1 MMKKLLPILLVALA
15 SPIFA
20 QLSVT
25 STDVPFVIDFTGFE
39 GTGFNVAP
47 VPGQLSTETWEV
59 LGFSDG
65 DLFFGNT
72 DVDGDFAKGITTG
85 NVSSGGV
92 YAFDN
97 GGNIAL
103 YTQPTSSDFN
113 PGSFT
118 LKIANNTGAFVSE
131 IDLSYI
137 AYIYNNEGR
146 SNSFNVSY
154 SYNNV
159 IFFDVP
165 ELDLTS
171 VEADED
177 SLYTYNQSAV
187 IPGLVLEDGDFFYI
201 KWEGADVSGSG
212 SRDEF
217 GLDDISVTATS
228 GAIIPV
234 VGFSETEIVTGE
246 ADGPVAVAVEITSPV
261 TCTAVISV
269 IDSLGTATYGSDFI
283 VSTPFF
289 VDFNEVFD
297 SVLLFN
303 VLIANDAVLEID
315 ETIVLKI
322 DSVIGTCL
330 LGPADELVITII
342 DNESALNGPCENL
355 YFSEY
360 IEGGSN
366 NKALEI
372 YNPTDAAIDLD
383 GYIVKVFNNG
393 GTAPS
398 NTLNLSGTIA
408 AGGTYNIVNP
418 SADSVLI
425 ALADTTSNVTFFN
438 GNDAVV
444 LLQFADTIDV
454 IGRVG
459 EDPITEWLVDTA
471 GTADNTLVRKAA
483 VNKGQTDWT
492 IGATEWNV
500 YGQNEFG
507 FFGSHTADGCAV
519 AGCGTPAAVNVTG
532 AVSFGIKLQWSPVA
546 GAVNYQIQ
554 YRALGSDVWLSKN
567 ASTNKTKIGG
577 LTGGVTYEYRVRA
590 NCGGG
595 DLGAFTDI
603 QTVTTP
609 LKLGQFEDTED
620 ISLYPN
626 PSNGTLYLDGFDTE
640 EDAVVFQLFDMTGR
654 MVMNQTSMNYG
665 NVVEISLPEV
675 QPGTYL
681 VRATK
686 GEVVYQTVVVVE

>member
-1 MMKKLLPILLVALA
+1 MAAVSSQL
-15 SPIFA
+15 FG

-39 GTGFNVAP
+39 GAGFSTTP
-47 VPGQLSTETWEV
+47 DPGQLSTETWEV

-85 NVSSGGV
+85 NITSGGV

-118 LKIANNTGAFVSE
+118 LKIANNSGAFVTE

-165 ELDLTS
+165 ELNLAS

-177 SLYTYNQSAV
+177 SLYIYNQSAT
-187 IPGLVLEDGDFFYI
+187 IPGLLLEDGDFFYI
-201 KWEGADVSGSG
+201 KWEGADISGSG

-217 GLDDISVTATS
+217 GLDDISVTASS

-234 VGFSETEIVTGE
+234 VGFVETEISTGE
-246 ADGPVAVAVEITSPV
+246 GDGPVPVAVEITSPV
-261 TCTAVISV
+261 TCSAIISV
-269 IDSLGTATYGSDFI
+269 LDTVGTATYASDFI
-283 VSTPFF
+283 VASPFTVGF
-289 VDFNEVFD
+289 SEVFD
-297 SVLLFN
+297 PTLIFN
-303 VLIANDAVLEID
+303 VLIENDSELELD
-315 ETIVLKI
+315 ETIVLRI
-322 DSVIGTCL
+322 DSVIGECL
-330 LGPADELVITII
+330 LGPSDELVITII
-342 DNESALNGPCENL
+342 DNESALTGPCENL

-360 IEGGSN
+360 IEGTSN

-372 YNPTDAAIDLD
+372 YNPTDAVVNLN
-383 GYIVKVFNNG
+383 GYVVKVFNNG

-398 NTLNLSGTIA
+398 NTLNLSGSIA
-408 AGGTYNIVNP
+408 PGETYNIVNA
-418 SADSVLI
+418 SADTVLL

-459 EDPITEWLVDTA
+459 EDPGVEWLVDTA
-471 GTADNTLVRKAA
+471 GTSDNTLVRKAS

-492 IGATEWNV
+492 IGATEWDV
-500 YGQNEFG
+500 FGANEFS
-507 FFGSHTADGCAV
+507 FFGSHTADGCGAT
-519 AGCGTPAAVNVTG
+519 GCGTPAFVNVTG
-532 AVSFGIKLQWSPVA
+532 AVSFGIKLQW
-546 GAVNYQIQ
+546 AVVPDAVKYQVQ
-554 YRALGSDVWLSKN
+554 YRAIGSDPWLSKN

-577 LTGGVTYEYRVRA
+577 LTGDVTYEYRVRA

-609 LKLGQFEDTED
+609 LKLGQFDDAED

-626 PSNGTLYLDGFDTE
+626 PSNGTLYLEGFDTE
-640 EDAVVFQLFDMTGR
+640 EDAVLFQLFDMTGR
-654 MVMNQTSMNYG
+654 LIVDQTNINYG
-665 NVVEISLPEV
+665 NVVEISLPAL

-681 VRATK
+681 VRASK